1 MGKRHKNRR
10 VDQEVEKAKHMPWEI
25 SGQTGWMTS
34 SSFGFRRLN
43 IIHLFYRGGIATMV
57 ATLDTDAI
65 ATDKTCL
72 NGKLLI
78 FSNNLCGPER
88 VSMINAIECL
98 AKNPDT
104 PSNA

>member
-1 MGKRHKNRR
+1 
-10 VDQEVEKAKHMPWEI
+10 
-25 SGQTGWMTS
+25 
-34 SSFGFRRLN
+34 
-43 IIHLFYRGGIATMV
+43 MV